1 MSDDRRAANRAR
13 RYNAFVHL
21 PRTSLL
27 VMARAADVTHLLLAW
42 SQGDESALRQLVPVV
57 HAELRRIARRQMRRE
72 REDHTLQTTA
82 LVNEVYLRLIDVA
95 RVRWQDRAHFFA
107 MSSRLMRRVLVDH
120 ARSRRYLKR
129 GGGATHVSLSHAL
142 RGSDERGPDLVALDD
157 ALQSLAAVD
166 ERKSRVIEMRF
177 FGGLSVA
184 ETAEALG
191 VSPETVMRD
200 WRLARAWLLRELRDD
215 A

>member
-1 MSDDRRAANRAR
+1 MHQHPLAGAR
-13 RYNAFVHL
+13 TAH
-21 PRTSLL
+21 
-27 VMARAADVTHLLLAW
+27 VTELLLAW
-42 SQGDESALRQLVPVV
+42 NEGDESAFRQLVPIV

-72 REDHTLQTTA
+72 RDDHTLQTTA
-82 LVNEVYLRLIDVA
+82 LINEAYLRLIDLT

-120 ARSRRYLKR
+120 ARSRQYLKR
-129 GGGATHVSLSHAL
+129 GAGALRVTLDHAL
-142 RGSDERGPDLVALDD
+142 QEAEHRDPDLVALDD
-157 ALQSLAAVD
+157 ALEALAAID

-200 WRLARAWLLRELRDD
+200 WRLAKAWLLRELRDG